1 MHVNMF
7 DDVRESHIAVNE
19 LAFKL
24 LRYGE
29 LDILFDFL
37 FLNHNFN
44 SSSSTCYF

>member
-19 LAFKL
+19 IAFKL

-29 LDILFDFL
+29 LDILFYLTFC
-37 FLNHNFN
+37 
-44 SSSSTCYF
+44 S